1 MFASTLLVFALSVF
15 GSATCDGIDSTT
27 GLGECESRDIERAIE
42 IRRKALPNNK
52 TEAEKQYASVCLECF
67 SRHLAC
73 GKRNPLDVK
82 FVCIVETESDLDIG
96 SDAMEEAK

>member
-15 GSATCDGIDSTT
+15 GSATCDNIDSTT

-42 IRRKALPNNK
+42 IRRKALPDNK

-73 GKRNPLDVK
+73 GKRSPSDVK
-82 FVCIVETESDLDIG
+82 FACLVEADSDETVG
-96 SDAMEEAK
+96 SDATEEAK